1 MPTVTRVAIRLA
13 LLQLVLAMALW
24 TGLPLVAP
32 HTDIPVMVAARAA
45 WHLLAVGWLTQLIFG
60 VAFWLFP
67 THKTEP
73 KRGRPE
79 VAWAGIVLLNAGLFL
94 RLVGEPAGALSAGW
108 AQPALVLYALCQVF
122 AVILWVALLWPRVRG
137 K

>member
-32 HTDIPVMVAARAA
+32 HTNVPVMIAARAA

-67 THKTEP
+67 THKTTP
-73 KRGRPE
+73 RLARWWCGGSSVLAATSSKRWTVKTR
-79 VAWAGIVLLNAGLFL
+79 WRFL
-94 RLVGEPAGALSAGW
+94 A
-108 AQPALVLYALCQVF
+108 
-122 AVILWVALLWPRVRG
+122 
-137 K
+137 